1 MDTAE
6 KALCSLGL
14 LLLAVVTTAAI
25 CAGVNANRLTTKQ
38 QMFTMNQCKLT
49 KGNVLKL
56 SDGTYYC
63 TK

>member
-1 MDTAE
+1 MDTTE
-6 KALCSLGL
+6 KALCSFAL
-14 LLLAVVTTAAI
+14 LLLAVLVTSVI
-25 CAGVNANRLTTKQ
+25 CVGVSDNRLMTKQ